1 MNLDITLESLIPFE
15 NLFSDLNNVLHTV
28 DSKGQ
33 VIILK
38 DNKPAYV
45 IVSFKEGLNLPFNTL
60 NKKKSQYTLH
70 EAMKIVLLEKESK
83 KMHAAELSE
92 EIFKRGLYYKKDG
105 GKARYNQIR
114 ARANNYPDLFITLEK
129 NYIKLVEE

>member
-1 MNLDITLESLIPFE
+1 MRPESVAGCHRIKWPDVAGTGGRMRPE
-15 NLFSDLNNVLHTV
+15 YA
-28 DSKGQ
+28 
-33 VIILK
+33 IILK